1 MPEPTLQDVLDAIQ
15 GLSTHTDE
23 QFAFVDKRFEQVDQ
37 RFEQLEQRIRSDL
50 RSEMHSM
57 EQRLTTEIDHFVV
70 AHQTLDIELV
80 ALRSRCYRMESFMGR
95 VATKLDLDFE
105 VT

>member
-23 QFAFVDKRFEQVDQ
+23 QFVQVRSDMNSMEL
-37 RFEQLEQRIRSDL
+37 RIRTDIRSD
-50 RSEMHSM
+50 MNNM
-57 EQRLTTEIDHFVV
+57 EQRLMTEIDHFVV
-70 AHQTLDIELV
+70 AHQTLDLELV

-95 VATKLDLDFE
+95 VAQKLDLSFE

>member
-23 QFAFVDKRFEQVDQ
+23 QFAQVRFE
-37 RFEQLEQRIRSDL
+37 F
-50 RSEMHSM
+50 RSEMHSEMNNMEHRLRSDMNNM
-57 EQRLTTEIDHFVV
+57 EQRLMTEVDRFVV
-70 AHQTLDIELV
+70 AHQTLDVELV

-95 VATKLDLDFE
+95 VAQKLDLSFE